1 VLQTVLFKSVY
12 SFIVVSQLFRSLR
25 FLTVNWFFLRE
36 KKKKITKFFKNNPI
50 SFSFIHSFNSFTSI
64 FKQMH
69 KRI

>member
-1 VLQTVLFKSVY
+1 VLQTVLFNSVY

-36 KKKKITKFFKNNPI
+36 KKMKITRFFKNKPI
-50 SFSFIHSFNSFTSI
+50 RFISFIHSFTNF

-69 KRI
+69 KTI